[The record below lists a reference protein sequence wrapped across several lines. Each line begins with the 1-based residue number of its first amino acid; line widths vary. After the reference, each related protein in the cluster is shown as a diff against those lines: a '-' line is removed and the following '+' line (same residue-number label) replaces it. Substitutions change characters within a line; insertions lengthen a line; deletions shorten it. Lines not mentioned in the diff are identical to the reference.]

1 MKDEIVYP
9 KKGRA
14 DPSIAPVAI
23 MVAMDKD
30 LAVIRRSLGTR
41 GKPALK
47 ILNSRLYQGSGDYQD
62 VAVVGPMCGAPYA
75 VMVLEKLIVLG
86 ARKILFLGWCGS
98 IQKDLR
104 LGDLL
109 VPDRAISEE
118 GTSTHYPIS
127 TPPRPS
133 GLVFKAIEESLV
145 APSLPF
151 HRGAVWSTDAPYRET
166 REKVLSYQKQG
177 VLGVEM
183 ELSALFTVASF
194 RKIDMGA
201 LLVVSD
207 ELGSLRWK
215 PGFSSP
221 KFNSSRKIA
230 AEILC
235 AACHRLSTQQP

>member
-14 DPSIAPVAI
+14 DPSIGPVAI
-23 MVAMDKD
+23 MVAMEKD
-30 LAVIRRSLGTR
+30 LALIRRSLAVR
-41 GKPALK
+41 GKTPWK
-47 ILNSRLYQGSGDYQD
+47 ILTSRLYQGSGDYQD
-62 VAVVGPMCGAPYA
+62 VAIVGPLCGAPYA
-75 VMVLEKLIVLG
+75 VMVLEKLIVVG
-86 ARKILFLGWCGS
+86 ARKILFFGWCGS
-98 IQKDLR
+98 IQKGLR

-109 VPDRAISEE
+109 LPDSVISEE
-118 GTSTHYPIS
+118 GTSAHYPVI

-145 APSLPF
+145 ASSLPF
-151 HRGAVWSTDAPYRET
+151 RTGAVWSTDAPYRET
-166 REKVLSYQKQG
+166 REKVISYQKQG

-207 ELGSLRWK
+207 ELSSLRWK
-215 PGFSSP
+215 PGFSNT

-230 AEILC
+230 AEIVC
-235 AACHRLSTQQP
+235 TACHRLSTQHP